1 MDVLEEHSHKECVC
15 LGEWLRSAN
24 KILNF
29 SDISKREF
37 AWAIQTTL
45 EKGKRK
51 KQNVML
57 IGPTNCGKSFLLN
70 PLKDISNA
78 FVNPANSTFACV
90 GAETAEIVHL
100 NDFRWDEK
108 IIAWADMLTLLEGAP
123 VHIAAPILQRI
134 FYGQI
139 LTQYFALP
147 MPGSENM
154 IMVRWMNWKPKWQ
167 MPNGSPFRVVTSF
180 VSQKKPLHVANV
192 SPYF

>member
-24 KILNF
+24 KVLNLN
-29 SDISKREF
+29 DISKREF
-37 AWAIQTTL
+37 AGAIQTAL

-57 IGPTNCGKSFLLN
+57 KGPTNYGKSFLLN

-78 FVNPANSTFACV
+78 FVNPPNSTFACV

-100 NDFRWDEK
+100 NDFRWNEK

-134 FYGQI
+134 FYGQRI
-139 LTQYFALP
+139 TQYFALP

-154 IMVRWMNWKPKWQ
+154 IMVRRMNWKPK
-167 MPNGSPFRVVTSF
+167 
-180 VSQKKPLHVANV
+180 
-192 SPYF
+192 